1 VILLGTEQRPGGDP
15 SPEALV
21 RAAGDAGFEGL
32 GLAPWSTR
40 AQLLE
45 LVAAGAAG
53 GLAVPAAASPLL
65 EAFPLPPGKRLP
77 FLASET
83 DPEERL
89 AAVELFGASVKAAVP
104 LGVSL
109 FTVNLGDVVLGVLPA
124 EVARRFKRRE
134 LDEDEPGARALAAA
148 FAERRARSP
157 RILDACRFAL
167 DRMVALAERANAT
180 IALEVSG
187 GPWGTPTP
195 REAATLLDEYREA
208 PLGVVWDDARIQVL
222 WTLGVAPVRERAE
235 ALAAATR
242 LRRANDAVGLDVGFL
257 PGQGDADAEVTAALP
272 PPRDADLPVVVSGR
286 FDSTPD
292 ELRRARELAAPPP
305 PDDRSTK
312 SEQKRAPG

>member
-21 RAAGDAGFEGL
+21 RAAGDAGFTGL
-32 GLAPWSTR
+32 CLGPWSTR
-40 AQLLE
+40 EQLLE

-53 GLAVPAAASPLL
+53 GLAVPVAAAPLL

-77 FLASET
+77 NLAAES

-89 AAVELFGASVKAAVP
+89 AAVELFGASLKAAVP

-109 FTVNLGDVVLGVLPA
+109 FTVNLGDVVLGIQPA

-148 FAERRARSP
+148 LAERRARSP

-180 IALEVSG
+180 IALELSG

-208 PLGVVWDDARIQVL
+208 PLGVVWDDARLQVL

-235 ALAAATR
+235 ALVAATR
-242 LRRANDAVGLDVGFL
+242 LRRANEAVGIDVGFL
-257 PGQGDADAEVTAALP
+257 PGQGDPDAQVRAALP
-272 PPRDADLPVVVSGR
+272 SPSDADLPVVVSGR
-286 FDSTPD
+286 FTSTLD
-292 ELRRARELAAPPP
+292 ELRRARELSIPPP
-305 PDDRSTK
+305 ADAMATK
-312 SEQKRAPG
+312 TEQGRARD